1 MIRNSPTGSVV
12 ELRENVALGT
22 RLARKLRDCIL
33 SNFDSN
39 TVYNTFYDALKE
51 LQTLVKTPSQEET
64 GRLRRIAGV
73 QMIGAFVAD
82 GILDITGKKTVV
94 KFSSETQ
101 SHEND
106 WRSDITLTRAVVH
119 HCLMKPDATSG
130 RKCHEAAASL
140 VGFTLAKRAEKRM
153 ALETSEEEE
162 EAWVRDLSAR
172 LHTLKQHKLDL
183 FLIALD
189 RISKHYP
196 PYPYET
202 DFASIVQSSLDKIYG
217 EPRYVALCALS
228 HDIISSE
235 NNIECAKQLLP
246 RMKSFL
252 DNRDPQTHA
261 LLMEILARG
270 VLFASSE
277 ATNASEDT
285 CDAELLNSESK
296 RLWLVVMNKIDR
308 VFQSSSPVATRV
320 LAAQAKLCA
329 AVLHAFPE
337 FRKEGVGM

>member
-1 MIRNSPTGSVV
+1 MALECTETWTVDTRCALSNLLCFVIRNSPTGSVV

-140 VGFTLAKRAEKRM
+140 VGVALAKRAEKRM
-153 ALETSEEEE
+153 ALEIYH
-162 EAWVRDLSAR
+162 L
-172 LHTLKQHKLDL
+172 LKLVAVKFFKL
-183 FLIALD
+183 F
-189 RISKHYP
+189 
-196 PYPYET
+196 
-202 DFASIVQSSLDKIYG
+202 
-217 EPRYVALCALS
+217 
-228 HDIISSE
+228 
-235 NNIECAKQLLP
+235 KQ
-246 RMKSFL
+246 
-252 DNRDPQTHA
+252 N
-261 LLMEILARG
+261 
-270 VLFASSE
+270 
-277 ATNASEDT
+277 
-285 CDAELLNSESK
+285 
-296 RLWLVVMNKIDR
+296 
-308 VFQSSSPVATRV
+308 
-320 LAAQAKLCA
+320 
-329 AVLHAFPE
+329 
-337 FRKEGVGM
+337 